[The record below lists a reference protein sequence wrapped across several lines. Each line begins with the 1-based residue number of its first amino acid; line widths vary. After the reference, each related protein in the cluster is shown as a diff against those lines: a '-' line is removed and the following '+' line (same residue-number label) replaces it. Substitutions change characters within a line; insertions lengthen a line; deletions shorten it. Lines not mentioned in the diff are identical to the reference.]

1 MRGWSSSRLKSLCR
15 DNTSLLRHLINNPYG
30 QTSDES
36 RTLCEPQANRRAWG
50 KDWLYCQGYV
60 HLWIITSLVIREK
73 CSTEKSCSRS
83 PHTLT
88 ACLWKCI
95 IDIPL
100 LPYVCC
106 HKVAADKSRCHSL
119 SNFHKVNISRG
130 FIMINSRDFEAIKK
144 KKKNDSFTKSFSGP
158 FSKSH
163 CYGSRWQHCFLFW
176 MSHLTNMLKMLRHS
190 DQNNKSYYAEVHFY
204 LTTNLLKT
212 PERERE

>member
-15 DNTSLLRHLINNPYG
+15 DSTSLLRHLINNPHG

-73 CSTEKSCSRS
+73 CSTENSRSRS

-119 SNFHKVNISRG
+119 SYFHKINISRG
-130 FIMINSRDFEAIKK
+130 FIMINSSDFDVIIKVIHSL
-144 KKKNDSFTKSFSGP
+144 NHSVARSASHIVMAAGGNKSF
-158 FSKSH
+158 
-163 CYGSRWQHCFLFW
+163 CFEWVTQLIC
-176 MSHLTNMLKMLRHS
+176 
-190 DQNNKSYYAEVHFY
+190 
-204 LTTNLLKT
+204 
-212 PERERE
+212 